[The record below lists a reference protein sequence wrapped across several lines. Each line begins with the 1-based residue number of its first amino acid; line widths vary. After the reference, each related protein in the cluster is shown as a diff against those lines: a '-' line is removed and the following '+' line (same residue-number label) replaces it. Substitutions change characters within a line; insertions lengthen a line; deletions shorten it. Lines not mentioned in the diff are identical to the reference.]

1 MFSTRKGEIV
11 GDMFE
16 PRSERRRSRWCS
28 CRVGSICVKNV
39 SDEILID
46 DSLLSMLETHNGG
59 DAGGLP
65 VDGNEAD

>member
-1 MFSTRKGEIV
+1 
-11 GDMFE
+11 
-16 PRSERRRSRWCS
+16 
-28 CRVGSICVKNV
+28 VKNV